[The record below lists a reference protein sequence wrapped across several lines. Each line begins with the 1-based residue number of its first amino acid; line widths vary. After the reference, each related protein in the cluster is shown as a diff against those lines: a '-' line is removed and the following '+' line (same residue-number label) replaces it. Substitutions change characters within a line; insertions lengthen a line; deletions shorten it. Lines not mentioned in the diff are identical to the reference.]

1 MFPISL
7 SEEVYKRL
15 TMTWGPEVILR
26 CKCTDWP
33 SHSMFGQKGSGRCGS
48 CHQVTQ
54 MIPYRW
60 SITDG

>member
-33 SHSMFGQKGSGRCGS
+33 SHSARQDDAELASLC
-48 CHQVTQ
+48 
-54 MIPYRW
+54 
-60 SITDG
+60 